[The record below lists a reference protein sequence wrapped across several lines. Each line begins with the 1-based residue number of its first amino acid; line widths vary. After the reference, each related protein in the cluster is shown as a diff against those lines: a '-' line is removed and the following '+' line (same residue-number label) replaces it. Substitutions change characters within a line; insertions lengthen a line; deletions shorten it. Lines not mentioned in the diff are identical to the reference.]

1 MTDAERRGQGCGRGG
16 AMRHSMK
23 IPIQWALPQQH
34 QRTVG
39 PSDTTI
45 WAQSLQCHN
54 CISVQ
59 NAVSQTN
66 CQDGVP
72 PSSYPR
78 SFTLSGSPF
87 SVSVLSFPQPR
98 GSRTCPC
105 PLRTFLQRLR
115 QHHTSRQFAGLI
127 SRTCPNNSGSKVP
140 GQNIPHHCAELQ
152 KKQKSFSFCR

>member
-1 MTDAERRGQGCGRGG
+1 
-16 AMRHSMK
+16 MRHSMK

-34 QRTVG
+34 QCKVG

-45 WAQSLQCHN
+45 LAQSLQCHH

-78 SFTLSGSPF
+78 SFTLSSSPF
-87 SVSVLSFPQPR
+87 SVSVLSSPTPR
-98 GSRTCPC
+98 LP
-105 PLRTFLQRLR
+105 
-115 QHHTSRQFAGLI
+115 HTPMPAPHFSAVAETASHKQTIYWPDFQDM
-127 SRTCPNNSGSKVP
+127 SK
-140 GQNIPHHCAELQ
+140 
-152 KKQKSFSFCR
+152 